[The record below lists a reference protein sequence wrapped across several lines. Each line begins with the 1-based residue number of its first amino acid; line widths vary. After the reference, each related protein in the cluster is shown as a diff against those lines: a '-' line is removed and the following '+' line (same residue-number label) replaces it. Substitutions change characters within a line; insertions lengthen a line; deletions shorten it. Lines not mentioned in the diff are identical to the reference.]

1 MCSNLQFVNHENN
14 YSSLCITTKFRG
26 INKLNSQVL
35 TSKQC
40 SWYVYSKYFN
50 NLSLILKIKLPWIIF
65 RNGSFWK
72 HAINGYTCVKL
83 LNDHFTGYAIFSLN
97 CLPHSL
103 KQFCMKKDLDYRAHL
118 RQEVVYLG
126 GETNKIIS
134 FASITLQQ
142 NER

>member
-1 MCSNLQFVNHENN
+1 MCSNVQFVNHENN

-26 INKLNSQVL
+26 ISKLNSQGL
-35 TSKQC
+35 TSNKC
-40 SWYVYSKYFN
+40 SGYIDSKYFN
-50 NLSLILKIKLPWIIF
+50 NLLLIPKMKLPSIRFLLKTRYKWVYLCKAHK
-65 RNGSFWK
+65 GSFNW
-72 HAINGYTCVKL
+72 IC
-83 LNDHFTGYAIFSLN
+83 HFYLN

>member
-1 MCSNLQFVNHENN
+1 MQFVNHECN

-26 INKLNSQVL
+26 INKLISQVL

-50 NLSLILKIKLPWIIF
+50 NLSLILKIKLPWRF
-65 RNGSFWK
+65 LLKTRYKWVYLCKALKWSFYW
-72 HAINGYTCVKL
+72 IC
-83 LNDHFTGYAIFSLN
+83 HFYLN